1 MQGFLAYIEIN
12 QWLVP
17 VAFLFSLGFCW
28 VLEAQAPL
36 IAANNQKLRHTG
48 VNSVFLLTTLCV
60 SAPLLALHA
69 VVFLWHPQHQFGL
82 LYFLDAPLWLT
93 LLLSILV
100 LDFLGQYGVH
110 FLLHRIRWLWRLH
123 MVHHADTNVDASTG
137 FRHHPG
143 DAIARNVAS
152 LFAVTLMGIP
162 LSHYLV
168 YRLITIMF
176 AYLTHANI
184 RVPRSLDRLLRLVFV
199 TPDLHKFHHHFER
212 PWTDCNYGNI
222 FSFWDRFFRT
232 LVDGDLDEVSY
243 GLDVLPDKCDQDLI
257 YQFILPFDSSIRTD
271 ERVGLFK
278 KRRGPVD
285 E

>member
-60 SAPLLALHA
+60 SAPLLALHV

-123 MVHHADTNVDASTG
+123 MVHHADTNVDA
-137 FRHHPG
+137 
-143 DAIARNVAS
+143 
-152 LFAVTLMGIP
+152 
-162 LSHYLV
+162 
-168 YRLITIMF
+168 
-176 AYLTHANI
+176 
-184 RVPRSLDRLLRLVFV
+184 
-199 TPDLHKFHHHFER
+199 
-212 PWTDCNYGNI
+212 
-222 FSFWDRFFRT
+222 
-232 LVDGDLDEVSY
+232 
-243 GLDVLPDKCDQDLI
+243 
-257 YQFILPFDSSIRTD
+257 
-271 ERVGLFK
+271 
-278 KRRGPVD
+278 
-285 E
+285 